1 MKSLSVILVDD
12 NIAFRKAFKKLL
24 ENQFH
29 AIVIAEVSNAKEYLK
44 LEIDQRVDIL
54 FIDIMMPDVDGI
66 NLTKQILWKDNSL
79 SIIAVT
85 MYTESVY
92 LTSLIEAG
100 FVGCIF
106 KNTLFEE
113 LPIAIKSIL
122 DGKRYF
128 PKNISINN

>member
-12 NIAFRKAFKKLL
+12 NKAFRKAFKKLL

-29 AIVIAEVSNAKEYLK
+29 ATVIADVSSANEYMK
-44 LEIDQRVDIL
+44 LEINQKIDIH
-54 FIDIMMPDVDGI
+54 FIDIMMPDGDGI
-66 NLTKQILWKDNSL
+66 HLTKQILWKDRSL

-85 MYTESVY
+85 MYTENVY

-113 LPIAIKSIL
+113 LPIAINSIL
-122 DGKRYF
+122 EGKRYF
-128 PKNISINN
+128 PKNISINY